1 MLLWGTGAMC
11 QWLLTG
17 RTWCRPSTKCSTTWR
32 TSATRYCL
40 IPFNSL
46 TKTTSKVISGAWKG
60 FSGKKITDVVNV
72 GIGGSDLGP
81 LMVTEALKPYQ
92 VVRLRLFSLIQRL
105 IIMLKGWAKCPLCVE
120 YWWDSRGR
128 GPEEGQAWDHPIC
141 DRIQDLHHAGMVL
154 MLWIEI
160 TCSGIRRPSPTLRLA
175 RPGSFYLPRIQA
187 MLPNTLLPS
196 GEKGNILVWTRNGF
210 PSCQPKDFY
219 NLLCAAPTSNWW
231 PSSALTKLTCL
242 SSGTGLVAGC
252 CFLNP
257 KSFLGTVLFD
267 WMFVIWN
274 STLVGFSG
282 TAFGLPLECPLPWT
296 LVMTTL
302 SSCCLAP
309 TGWTTTS
316 ALLP

>member
-1 MLLWGTGAMC
+1 MSESVDRILVLW
-11 QWLLTG
+11 WSLRHSS
-17 RTWCRPSTKCSTTWR
+17 RT
-32 TSATRYCL
+32 
-40 IPFNSL
+40 
-46 TKTTSKVISGAWKG
+46 
-60 FSGKKITDVVNV
+60 
-72 GIGGSDLGP
+72 
-81 LMVTEALKPYQ
+81 
-92 VVRLRLFSLIQRL
+92 RLFVWDYSASFRDLSLCWKVGPNVHFVSNIDGTHVAEV
-105 IIMLKGWAKCPLCVE
+105 LKKVKPETTLFVIASKTFTTQVWSWCPDV
-120 YWWDSRGR
+120 
-128 GPEEGQAWDHPIC
+128 
-141 DRIQDLHHAGMVL
+141 
-154 MLWIEI
+154 WIEI
-160 TCSGIRRPSPTLRLA
+160 TCSCRRPSPTLRLA
-175 RPGSFYLPRIQA
+175 RPGSFYLQRIQA